1 MADRWAKKK
10 EAIIL
15 AIDIGKNSRQRDS
28 DGKTYFEKSIY
39 CASTVLKKKILT
51 ESEDHLALILFG
63 SSHTINHLSTTQGG
77 CYGSIETVAGLGIPT
92 WDLFNR
98 VNSLSPTN
106 ITPSDWISTF
116 VLAADLLKNE
126 TENKVY
132 TGLQIIMFSNLATDI
147 SFDNIDIIATCLK
160 MEHIRLSI
168 LGKDCGDISL
178 NPASGLFVRTTEATA
193 VNFDLVLPKISY
205 YKQKEVIAKSW
216 NAPLSFGEV
225 FGIKVCGYEKI
236 DITTKSSNWLFS
248 KNYDT
253 QDLAT
258 AKKKHSDDNGEQM
271 EVDNALPMGDFY
283 SGDEIIPVI
292 DLDTEECTYIVS
304 GRRCLQVLGFVKTTN
319 TQSSFLMDGGSYI
332 FKPYKTDIIA
342 FNAVF
347 DSMVERKEVMLV
359 RKVDLYI
366 NLLNIGALIP
376 QKVESEK
383 FFVYVSL
390 PYENEQNY
398 KYRLPSLDSIASHLK
413 GKINP
418 KHTDAMDIDIDDGN
432 KFVMPE
438 IKYNFELQYLYDC
451 IVKQILKK
459 TISKKIQCSKKTIKP
474 CKSMMENGG
483 PRLKD
488 FLKRI
493 SFKRE
498 FFENFPSIHNTIQ
511 LRYDEEFDVSNEFI
525 NTPKSFIKNAK
536 PRSNKLKKKCSLKQ
550 EVFENCSTKDE
561 NTIHSGNDEELDG
574 SNKLINPPKSFIK
587 NAKPR
592 SNKLKKKCSLKQ
604 EVFENCSTKDDNTI
618 HFGNDE
624 ELDGSNKLINPP
636 KSFIKNAKPR
646 SNKLKK
652 KCSLKQEVFE
662 NCSTKDENTIHSGND
677 EELDG
682 SNKLINPPKSFI
694 KNAKPRS
701 NKLKKKCS
709 LKQEVFDNCSTKDD
723 NTIHFRNDEELDG
736 SNKLI
741 NPSKTSIKN
750 AKPRSNKFKK
760 KYSLKQEVFENCS
773 TEDNNTIHFGYDE
786 ELDGSN
792 KLINPPTP
800 IENADPLISEFK
812 KTFSIKQEVFENCQ
826 AEDNNP
832 IHFGNDEELDG
843 SNEFKNLPKTPIKNA
858 EPLLS
863 ELQKT
868 FSIKQEVFENC
879 QAEDY
884 NTLHFGY
891 DEELDGSN
899 KLINRPKTPIENDE
913 PLLSELQKTFSIKQE
928 VFENCQAE
936 DYNTLHF
943 GYDEELDGSNK
954 LINRAKTPIENDEP
968 LLSELQKTFS
978 IKQEVFEN
986 CQAEDYNTLHFGYD
1000 EELDV
1005 SNELINPPK
1014 SFIKNAEPLLNEFK
1028 KTFSLKQEVLE
1039 NCPAEDNNT
1048 TQFGHDEELDVSNEL
1063 INPPK
1068 SFIENAEPPL
1078 NEFVKTFSLKQEVFE
1093 NSSVEDNNATNV
1105 DREEELDLSKQC
1117 VITPLNPIEDFNKLL
1132 KNGFD
1137 SAIVCKKMQYVT
1149 LNLIKFSTNLEDL
1162 MKPVATLKALREYY
1176 IINNDEKSYN
1186 NFMHLAKDA
1195 VLISGKED
1203 MWSKF
1208 INSGIGLITNAEIE
1222 ASDISQES
1230 SEEFKKLSED
1240 FDINFIIDD
1249 DSQLK

>member
-662 NCSTKDENTIHSGND
+662 NCST
-677 EELDG
+677 
-682 SNKLINPPKSFI
+682 
-694 KNAKPRS
+694 
-701 NKLKKKCS
+701 
-709 LKQEVFDNCSTKDD
+709 
-723 NTIHFRNDEELDG
+723 
-736 SNKLI
+736 
-741 NPSKTSIKN
+741 
-750 AKPRSNKFKK
+750 
-760 KYSLKQEVFENCS
+760 
-773 TEDNNTIHFGYDE
+773 EDNNTIHFGYDE